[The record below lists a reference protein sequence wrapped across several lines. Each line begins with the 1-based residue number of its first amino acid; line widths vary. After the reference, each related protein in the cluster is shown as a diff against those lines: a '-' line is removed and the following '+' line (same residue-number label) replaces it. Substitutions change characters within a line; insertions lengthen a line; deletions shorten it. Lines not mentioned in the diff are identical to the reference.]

1 MKIAITGLPN
11 SGKTTVFN
19 ALTGLNA
26 QTSIYPSSM
35 EEPHV
40 GSVRVNDKRV
50 EILSGIYKPKKTTY
64 SSIIYTDFQGLTKGD
79 TAHNRKVFE
88 FIRDADAIVEV
99 VRAFEDDSVIHPDI
113 TVDAA
118 RDASNLES
126 ELLLYDLDL
135 VEKRLGRMTEAV
147 KRGKRPDETEKKIL
161 EKCKEILYKEIP
173 LRNAQFAAEEQK
185 AIVHLQFISIKP
197 KIIVV
202 NVSEEAIGKTQLL
215 VEEVAAR
222 VNFDKNAVIALSGK
236 IEMEIAQLPPDEAE
250 SFLKDM
256 GIDEPALDKV
266 INKGYELLGL
276 IAFLT
281 VGEDEVRAWTIT
293 KGISALEAAGKIH
306 SDIERGFIRAEVVA
320 YGDFISSGSMAG
332 VKKLGLARLE
342 GKSYVVEDGDII
354 NFRFNV

>member
-79 TAHNRKVFE
+79 TTHNRKVFE

-99 VRAFEDDSVIHPDI
+99 VRAFEDDSAIHPDI

-135 VEKRLGRMTEAV
+135 VEKRLGRMTEAA

-161 EKCKEILYKEIP
+161 EKCKDILYKEIP
-173 LRNAQFAAEEQK
+173 LRNAQFTAEEQK

-202 NVSEEAIGKTQLL
+202 NVSEEAIGKTQPL